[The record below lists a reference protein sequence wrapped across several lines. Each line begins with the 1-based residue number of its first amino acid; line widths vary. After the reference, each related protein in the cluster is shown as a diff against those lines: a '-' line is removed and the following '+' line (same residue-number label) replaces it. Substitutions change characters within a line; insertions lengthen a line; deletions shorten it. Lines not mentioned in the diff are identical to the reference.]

1 MSSVDRIG
9 AGLPT
14 RQIER
19 ITDKRRTPERDQR
32 QRPEKKPPP
41 DRGSDGHA
49 HIIDE
54 LA

>member
-1 MSSVDRIG
+1 MNSVDRIG
-9 AGLPT
+9 TGLPT

-19 ITDKRRTPERDQR
+19 ITDKRRNPEPDQR
-32 QRPEKKPPP
+32 QRREKKESP
-41 DRGSDGHA
+41 DKSSDGRD

>member
-1 MSSVDRIG
+1 MNAVDRIG

-19 ITDKRRTPERDQR
+19 ITDKRRNPEPDR
-32 QRPEKKPPP
+32 QQTREKKKSPEKT
-41 DRGSDGHA
+41 SDGRD

>member
-1 MSSVDRIG
+1 MNSVDRIG
-9 AGLPT
+9 TGLPT

-19 ITDKRRTPERDQR
+19 ITDKRRNPEPDQR
-32 QRPEKKPPP
+32 QRREKKTPP
-41 DRGSDGHA
+41 DKSSDGHD

>member
-9 AGLPT
+9 AGLPP

-19 ITDKRRTPERDQR
+19 ITDKRRQAEHDQR
-32 QRPEKKPPP
+32 QQRERKQPPEKHP
-41 DRGSDGHA
+41 DGND

>member
-1 MSSVDRIG
+1 MNSVDRIG

-14 RQIER
+14 RQLDR
-19 ITDKRRTPERDQR
+19 ISDKRRDPERDQR
-32 QRPEKKPPP
+32 QHREKKPPP
-41 DRGSDGHA
+41 DKSSDGRD

>member
-19 ITDKRRTPERDQR
+19 INDKRRNPEPDQR
-32 QRPEKKPPP
+32 QRREKKEPPE
-41 DRGSDGHA
+41 RSSDGRD

>member
-1 MSSVDRIG
+1 MNSVDRVG
-9 AGLPT
+9 SGLPT

-19 ITDKRRTPERDQR
+19 ITDKRRNPEAEQR
-32 QRPEKKPPP
+32 QKREKKESP
-41 DRGSDGHA
+41 DKSSDGHD

>member
-1 MSSVDRIG
+1 MNSVDRVG
-9 AGLPT
+9 SGLPT

-19 ITDKRRTPERDQR
+19 ITDKRRNPEAKQR
-32 QRPEKKPPP
+32 QKREKKESP
-41 DRGSDGHA
+41 DKSSDGRD